1 MRTLIAGVGYSNLS
15 DLSAGPLVAAWLQRE
30 RWPAHVEVDDLS
42 YGPIAV
48 VHRFA
53 EAAPSYRRL
62 VLIGAADRGRKAAR
76 VRCYRWEGV
85 LPPAE
90 EVQARVAE
98 AVTGVIDLDN
108 LLVVAQQFGAL
119 PEEAELALGLNRS
132 LQQAGSYEDFL
143 DRIRIFAQEHM
154 FLVGTRI
161 LSGTVSAE
169 QAGEAFARLADTLI
183 RSLHRAIDV
192 EFVKQQPGALVQRA
206 DIMIDGIKL
215 LCQRADSCGN

>member
-15 DLSAGPLVAAWLQRE
+15 DLSAGPLVAARLRQE
-30 RWPAHVEVDDLS
+30 RWPAYVEVDDLS

-53 EAAPSYRRL
+53 EAVPPYRRL
-62 VLIGAADRGRKAAR
+62 VLVGAADRGRKAAPL

-119 PEEAELALGLNRS
+119 PEEVFVIEIQPVVTEFGLEPS
-132 LQQAGSYEDFL
+132 PAVVVLLPE
-143 DRIRIFAQEHM
+143 
-154 FLVGTRI
+154 VC
-161 LSGTVSAE
+161 
-169 QAGEAFARLADTLI
+169 RLARRVALEG
-183 RSLHRAIDV
+183 V
-192 EFVKQQPGALVQRA
+192 GAPEA
-206 DIMIDGIKL
+206 
-215 LCQRADSCGN
+215 CGAAAGCEHC

>member
-15 DLSAGPLVAAWLQRE
+15 DLSVGPLVASRLRRE

-53 EAAPSYRRL
+53 EAEPAYRRL
-62 VLIGAADRGRKAAR
+62 VLVGAADRGRKAAP
-76 VRCYRWEGV
+76 VRCDRWEGV

-98 AVTGVIDLDN
+98 AVTGGIDLEN

-119 PEEAELALGLNRS
+119 PGEVFIIESRPEASGLGQGPL
-132 LQQAGSYEDFL
+132 
-143 DRIRIFAQEHM
+143 
-154 FLVGTRI
+154 
-161 LSGTVSAE
+161 
-169 QAGEAFARLADTLI
+169 
-183 RSLHRAIDV
+183 
-192 EFVKQQPGALVQRA
+192 P
-206 DIMIDGIKL
+206 
-215 LCQRADSCGN
+215 

>member
-1 MRTLIAGVGYSNLS
+1 MRTLVAGVGYSNLS
-15 DLSAGPLVAAWLQRE
+15 DLSVGPIVAAQLRRQE
-30 RWPAHVEVDDLS
+30 WPAHVEVDDLS

-53 EAAPSYRRL
+53 EAVPPYRRL
-62 VLIGAADRGRKAAR
+62 VLVGAADRGRKAPP

-119 PEEAELALGLNRS
+119 PAEVFVIEIRPEVSEFGLEPSPAVAAALPEVR
-132 LQQAGSYEDFL
+132 
-143 DRIRIFAQEHM
+143 
-154 FLVGTRI
+154 
-161 LSGTVSAE
+161 
-169 QAGEAFARLADTLI
+169 RLARAAALAGPGGPAWDVA
-183 RSLHRAIDV
+183 SLRA
-192 EFVKQQPGALVQRA
+192 RA
-206 DIMIDGIKL
+206 GV
-215 LCQRADSCGN
+215 R

>member
-1 MRTLIAGVGYSNLS
+1 MRTLVAGVGYHNLS
-15 DLSAGPLVAAWLQRE
+15 DLSVGPIVAAQLRQE
-30 RWPAHVEVDDLS
+30 RWPADVEVEDLS

-53 EAAPSYRRL
+53 EAVPPYQRL
-62 VLIGAADRGRKAAR
+62 VLIGAADRGGKKAR

-119 PEEAELALGLNRS
+119 P
-132 LQQAGSYEDFL
+132 
-143 DRIRIFAQEHM
+143 
-154 FLVGTRI
+154 
-161 LSGTVSAE
+161 
-169 QAGEAFARLADTLI
+169 GEAFVIEVQPVVTDFGLTPGPDVAALLPEVRRLA
-183 RSLHRAIDV
+183 RRV
-192 EFVKQQPGALVQRA
+192 ALEGFA
-206 DIMIDGIKL
+206 G
-215 LCQRADSCGN
+215 

>member
-15 DLSAGPLVAAWLQRE
+15 DLSAGPLVVAQLRQE
-30 RWPAHVEVDDLS
+30 GWPALVEVDDLS

-53 EAAPSYRRL
+53 EAAPPYRRL
-62 VLIGAADRGRKAAR
+62 VLVGAADRGRKAAR

-85 LPPAE
+85 LPPAD

-119 PEEAELALGLNRS
+119 PREVFVIEVQPVVTDFGLEPGPDVAALLPK
-132 LQQAGSYEDFL
+132 
-143 DRIRIFAQEHM
+143 
-154 FLVGTRI
+154 VC
-161 LSGTVSAE
+161 
-169 QAGEAFARLADTLI
+169 RLA
-183 RSLHRAIDV
+183 RRV
-192 EFVKQQPGALVQRA
+192 ALEGSVAAAGYGQ
-206 DIMIDGIKL
+206 D
-215 LCQRADSCGN
+215 

>member
-15 DLSAGPLVAAWLQRE
+15 DLSAGPLVAVRLRRE

-53 EAAPSYRRL
+53 EAEPPYRRL
-62 VLIGAADRGRKAAR
+62 VLVGAADRGRKAPP

-108 LLVVAQQFGAL
+108 LLVVVQQFGAL
-119 PEEAELALGLNRS
+119 PEEVFVIEIRPEVSEFGLEPSPAVAALLPEVCRMARRVALEG
-132 LQQAGSYEDFL
+132 
-143 DRIRIFAQEHM
+143 
-154 FLVGTRI
+154 V
-161 LSGTVSAE
+161 
-169 QAGEAFARLADTLI
+169 EAPEGCAAVTGC
-183 RSLHRAIDV
+183 
-192 EFVKQQPGALVQRA
+192 QPG
-206 DIMIDGIKL
+206 
-215 LCQRADSCGN
+215 